1 MSKKKKLTPNQD
13 KYKELQKRLKRKL
26 RDVKKRGFEPNRAF
40 KDEWL
45 NNEVPKRVTPQML
58 KKLQDV
64 IEIKDKIYQYLKYYS
79 PLRDEYI
86 GGEERRKEER
96 KEVAR
101 KIWEAR
107 RENPKRALERD
118 NYWYDEEP
126 YYLDPFGEYSSKQYV
141 QRIPDEDEKT
151 FNKIMDM
158 INNWSPDPKW
168 SDELAGIKEE
178 DKNQLKSVLDGAIAE
193 LGLEQVKA
201 NIAKHETEIIAII
214 SEVLYESGNKF
225 RRFSGSGR
233 EGVRKSIDKLATHFA
248 GRPLT
253 VAESR
258 RLSEQTES
266 LNESE

>member
-13 KYKELQKRLKRKL
+13 TYKELQKKLKRRL

-40 KDEWL
+40 RDEWL
-45 NNEVPKRVTPQML
+45 STEMPKRVTEQMI

-64 IEIKDKIYQYLKYYS
+64 KENIYNYLKYYS
-79 PLRDEYI
+79 PLKEVYI
-86 GGEERRKEER
+86 SGEERRKEEK

-101 KIWEAR
+101 KVWETR
-107 RENPKRALERD
+107 RENLKRALERD

-126 YYLDPFGEYSSKQYV
+126 YYPDPFGEYSSKQYV
-141 QRIPDEDEKT
+141 QRIPDEDKKT

-158 INNWSPDPKW
+158 IDNWSPDPKW
-168 SDELAGIKEE
+168 SDELTGIKTE
-178 DKNQLKSVLDGAIAE
+178 DKNQLKSILDGTIAE
-193 LGLEQVKA
+193 IGLEQVMQ
-201 NIAKHETEIIAII
+201 NIAKNEDEIIRII

-233 EGVRKSIDKLATHFA
+233 EGVRKAIDKLATYFA

>member
-40 KDEWL
+40 RDEWL
-45 NNEVPKRVTPQML
+45 SAEMPKRVTEQMIN
-58 KKLQDV
+58 KLQDV
-64 IEIKDKIYQYLKYYS
+64 KENIYNYLKYYS
-79 PLRDEYI
+79 PLKEVYI
-86 GGEERRKEER
+86 SGEERRKEEK

-101 KIWEAR
+101 KVWETR
-107 RENPKRALERD
+107 RENLKRALERD

-126 YYLDPFGEYSSKQYV
+126 YYPDPFGEYSSKQYV

-158 INNWSPDPKW
+158 IDNWSPDPKW

-233 EGVRKSIDKLATHFA
+233 EGVRKAIDKLATYFA